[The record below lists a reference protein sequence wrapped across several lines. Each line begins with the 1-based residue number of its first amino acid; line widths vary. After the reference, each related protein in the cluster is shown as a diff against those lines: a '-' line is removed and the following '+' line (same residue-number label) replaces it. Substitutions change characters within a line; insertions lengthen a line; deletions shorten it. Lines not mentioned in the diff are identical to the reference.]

1 MHYDVRYQLGGEEKI
16 EIVDAETAADA
27 ARIVQDQYLT
37 SDEVFELI
45 QVHLIEEDAPT
56 EPAQAES

>member
-1 MHYDVRYQLGGEEKI
+1 MQYDVRYQLGGEEKT

-27 ARIVQDQYLT
+27 ARTVQDQFLT

-45 QVHLIEEDAPT
+45 QVHLLEEEAST